1 MKPFDHM
8 PMGEEGLREVYAWTK
23 AYVEENREIADIID
37 LGPSE
42 DRKWEIPA
50 VVVTNKSIPAEEK
63 QNALLTMGRHGKERG
78 TRIVVPEVLNY
89 LATADAAEIRGKQTV
104 VVVPVA
110 NPEGFVLEQFHS
122 TLHGIT
128 ELERQVW
135 GKLCSAYPPDM
146 MFDYHSLGKSDG
158 SKYDRGDMEVIIPAN
173 TTRWGMDEQIHQYV
187 ADKMVEAA
195 AERGW
200 PYEVHN
206 LEDLSYY
213 YFGEPRGRFAHRYL
227 QEKVFLLHIQN
238 TNEGFEYPGAM
249 DTYSNYTN
257 GPAYLRWHTLVFGI
271 EMNHR
276 SIAVPDGLG
285 DSGLVP
291 CQALLQIGNTR
302 LPWEKYVG
310 YPTNLLVGDYRI
322 SVRATGRNPGELRV
336 SREKIW
342 AERASFDIL
351 NREML
356 ESGEATVAEVG
367 YAGDKAP
374 LEFELCLRMRQKSIR
389 KVTVEGKNSP
399 FETFQD
405 RCSTFVSV
413 PMCVKKQGVLHVTI
427 EHEAFGTTPP
437 ATEA

>member
-1 MKPFDHM
+1 MKAFDHM

-42 DRKWEIPA
+42 DGRWKIPA
-50 VVVTNKSIPAEEK
+50 VVVTNKSVPAHEK
-63 QNALLTMGRHGKERG
+63 QNAVLTMGRHGKERG
-78 TRIVVPEVLNY
+78 TRIVVPEILNY
-89 LATADAAEIRGKQTV
+89 LTTEDAAEIRDKQTV

-128 ELERQVW
+128 NLERRVW
-135 GKLCSAYPPDM
+135 GKLCSAFPPDM

-158 SKYDRGDMEVIIPAN
+158 SKYDRGDMEVIMPAN

-187 ADKMVEAA
+187 ANMMVEAA

-200 PYEVHN
+200 PYEIHN
-206 LEDLSYY
+206 MEDLSYY
-213 YFGEPRGRFAHRYL
+213 YFGEPRGKMAHRIL

-238 TNEGFEYPGAM
+238 TDEDFEYPEGM
-249 DTYSNYTN
+249 DTYTNYTN

-285 DSGLVP
+285 DSGLAP
-291 CQALLQIGNTR
+291 CQALLKMGNTR
-302 LPWEKYVG
+302 LPWEKYAG

-322 SVRATGRNPGELRV
+322 SVRATGKNPGELRA
-336 SREKIW
+336 SRERIW

-356 ESGEATVAEVG
+356 EGGEATVAEVG

-374 LEFELCLRMRQKSIR
+374 LDFELCLRMRQKSIK
-389 KVTVEGKNSP
+389 KVTVEGQDSP

-405 RCSTFVSV
+405 QCSTFVSV
-413 PMCVKKQGVLHVTI
+413 PVCAEKPGVLHVTI
-427 EHEAFGTTPP
+427 EHEAFGTIPP
-437 ATEA
+437 AAED

>member
-1 MKPFDHM
+1 MQSFDHM
-8 PMGEEGLREVYAWTK
+8 PMGEAGLREVYAWIE
-23 AYVEENREIADIID
+23 AYVGENRGIADMID

-42 DRKWEIPA
+42 DRKWKIPA
-50 VVVTNKSIPAEEK
+50 VVVTNKSVPSHMK
-63 QNALLTMGRHGKERG
+63 QNAVLTMGRHGKERG
-78 TRIVVPEVLNY
+78 TRIVVPEILNF
-89 LATADAAEIRGKQTV
+89 LATDEAREIRDKQTV

-122 TLHGIT
+122 SMHGIT
-128 ELERQVW
+128 NLEKQVW

-158 SKYDRGDMEVIIPAN
+158 SKYDRGDLEVIIPGN
-173 TTRWGMDEQIHQYV
+173 TTKWGMDEQIHQYV
-187 ADKMVEAA
+187 ANRMVEAA
-195 AERGW
+195 AEKGW
-200 PYEVHN
+200 PYEVHS

-238 TNEGFEYPGAM
+238 ADEGFEYPEGK
-249 DTYSNYTN
+249 DTYTNYTC
-257 GPAYLRWHTLVFGI
+257 GPAYQRWHTLVFGI

-276 SIAVPDGLG
+276 AIAVPDGLG

-291 CQALLQIGNTR
+291 CQALLGMGNTR
-302 LPWEKYVG
+302 LPWERYTG
-310 YPTNLLVGDYRI
+310 YPTNLLVGDFRI

-342 AERASFDIL
+342 AERASFNIL

-356 ESGEATVAEVG
+356 EGGQATVAEVG
-367 YAGDKAP
+367 YAGDKCP

-389 KVTVEGKNSP
+389 KVTVEGRSAA
-399 FETFQD
+399 FETFRD

-413 PMCVKKQGVLHVTI
+413 PVRMEKPGVVHLTI
-427 EHEAFGTTPP
+427 EHEMFGTTAP
-437 ATEA
+437 ARED